1 MALFDPRETLCLA
14 DLDGT
19 LLSPDAVLTPES
31 KALLNRFIARGGQFS
46 ISTGRSPAT
55 VFAILEG
62 LDLRLPVSLMNGVL
76 IYDPVERRCLASES
90 LSAED
95 AERVLAL
102 FRESG
107 IDPVTFEVS
116 ETRFLPWYESMRQT
130 LLWEYAEERIRLYG
144 KRFYKTDDFSS
155 LIREGRHI
163 IYFVTRAPYRTLC
176 ALAEKMRRI
185 PGIRCECYR
194 DVYVEGPGFL
204 EVFSGR
210 ASKKK
215 SALRIRDAAHLS
227 KIAAFGDNL
236 NDLPLLEAADYRFAV
251 SNAME
256 EVRAVSHRVIPSNR
270 EDGVARF
277 LEESFPSFFSD

>member
-1 MALFDPRETLCLA
+1 MISLDPSDTLFLA

-19 LLSPDAVLTPES
+19 LLSPDAVLSPES
-31 KALLNRFIARGGQFS
+31 RALLNRFIAGGGKFS

-55 VFAILEG
+55 VFAILDG

-76 IYDPVERRCLASES
+76 IYDPAGKRCLASES
-90 LSAED
+90 LSPETAET
-95 AERVLAL
+95 VLAL

-107 IDPVTFEVS
+107 IDPVVFEVS
-116 ETRFLPWYESMRQT
+116 SSRVVPWYESMRQT
-130 LLWEYAEERIRLYG
+130 LLFEYAEERIRLYG
-144 KRFYKTDDFSS
+144 KRFYKTADFAS
-155 LIREGRHI
+155 LIREKRNI
-163 IYFVTRAPYRTLC
+163 IYFVTRAPYSVLC
-176 ALAEKMRRI
+176 SLAEKMRRI

-215 SALRIRDAAHLS
+215 SALWIRDAAHLS
-227 KIAAFGDNL
+227 RIAAFGDNL
-236 NDLPLLEAADYRFAV
+236 NDLPLLDAADYRFAV

-256 EVRAVSHRVIPSNR
+256 EIRAAADQVILSNR

-277 LEESFPSFFSD
+277 LQENFPAFFS

>member
-1 MALFDPRETLCLA
+1 MTLFDPRETLCLA

-31 KALLNRFIARGGQFS
+31 RDLLNRFIAHGGQFS
-46 ISTGRSPAT
+46 VSTGRSPAT
-55 VFAILEG
+55 AFAILDG
-62 LDLRLPVSLMNGVL
+62 LSLRLPVSLMNGVL
-76 IYDPVERRCLASES
+76 IYDPVERRCLSSEA
-90 LSAED
+90 LSPDD
-95 AERVLAL
+95 AERILGL

-107 IDPVTFEVS
+107 TDPVMFEAS
-116 ETRFLPWYESMRQT
+116 GTRFVPWYQSMRQD

-144 KRFYKTDDFSS
+144 KRFYKTPD
-155 LIREGRHI
+155 LLLPIREDRRI
-163 IYFVTRAPYRTLC
+163 IYFVTRAPYASLLP
-176 ALAEKMRRI
+176 LAEEMRKI

-204 EVFSGR
+204 EVFSDC

-215 SALRIRDAAHLS
+215 SALWIRDTSHLA

-256 EVRAVSHRVIPSNR
+256 EIRAVSHRVIPSNR